1 MKLKI
6 TIAGKVHDVGYR
18 LFLLNQAD
26 SLLLQRFDARNV
38 FINGREALIILVEG
52 EKEQL
57 DEFVEFLKKEK
68 PEKAVVEEIKVE
80 EYKGTIRT
88 IDSYR
93 NSLMLEQLNKIVQV
107 GLNMLEK
114 QDLMLE
120 KQDLMLEKQDSMLKK
135 QDETIKAIKEEGEKT
150 RTYLA
155 RVIKEES
162 EKTRNY
168 LAGVIKEESEKTR
181 EYLGEKID
189 RISNKID
196 GLRLDLRSYLDERLK
211 RIEEEIEAIKAR
223 IGMR

>member
-6 TIAGKVHDVGYR
+6 TIVGKVHDVGYR

-38 FINGREALIILVEG
+38 FIDRKQALIILVEG

-57 DEFVEFLKKEK
+57 DEFVKFVRSEK

-80 EYKGTIRT
+80 EYKGTVRT

-114 QDLMLE
+114 QDLMLN

-135 QDETIKAIKEEGEKT
+135 QDETIKVIKEEEEKT
-150 RTYLA
+150 RTH
-155 RVIKEES
+155 
-162 EKTRNY
+162 
-168 LAGVIKEESEKTR
+168 LAGVIEEESEKTR

-189 RISNKID
+189 RVSDKID
-196 GLRLDLRSYLDERLK
+196 ETKEYLGKKIDDLRLDLRSYLDERLK
-211 RIEEEIEAIKAR
+211 RIEEEIKAIKAR
-223 IGMR
+223 IGMS